1 MRVLERGNST
11 QERRKFYLYFSL
23 LAEKFF
29 FFRIILLNWMQILK
43 HSKERVE
50 KIRKIREYEC
60 NAYLPCIE

>member
-50 KIRKIREYEC
+50 KIRKIRGYEC

>member
-29 FFRIILLNWMQILK
+29 FFRIILLNFSNWMQILK

-50 KIRKIREYEC
+50 KIRKIRV
-60 NAYLPCIE
+60 